1 MNGDVVD
8 GPLAGRRVVTT
19 REHRGDLE
27 DRLTA
32 LGAEVLHMPSIETID
47 IASPSAPEP
56 PAMLVVTS
64 PNGARRARP
73 WLSPTTR
80 LVAVGDATA
89 TLLAG
94 LAGRPVEITP
104 ADQTASGLAA
114 VLPAAPD
121 SDDRRMVVL
130 RGDLAGH
137 VVSDSARR
145 LGWQVE
151 EITVYETRLRPPT
164 PEQIDA
170 ARHADAVLLA
180 SGSAAQAWSAAV
192 AADPGPWRA
201 VVIGPPTAS
210 VARAVGFT
218 VIAVADPHSVPGLVA
233 ATVAA
238 VGSA

>member
-1 MNGDVVD
+1 MVA
-8 GPLAGRRVVTT
+8 GPLAGRCLVTT
-19 REHRGDLE
+19 REHPGELE
-27 DRLTA
+27 DRLIA
-32 LGAEVLHMPSIETID
+32 LGAEVLHLPSIETID
-47 IASPSAPEP
+47 IAPPPATEP

-104 ADQTASGLAA
+104 VDQTASGLAA
-114 VLPAAPD
+114 VLPVAPD

-137 VVSDSARR
+137 VVSDTARR
-145 LGWQVE
+145 LGWQVDE
-151 EITVYETRLRPPT
+151 VTVYETRLRPPT
-164 PEQIDA
+164 RDQIDA

-180 SGSAAQAWSAAV
+180 SGSAAQAWAAAV
-192 AADPGPWRA
+192 AAGPGPWRA

-218 VIAVADPHSVPGLVA
+218 VVAVADPHSVPGLVA
-233 ATVAA
+233 ATVTAFGA
-238 VGSA
+238 G